1 VAAVTYQAAAVTY
14 QGSPAFYI
22 EGTPQMAL
30 IASNSLNVVAPVTIV
45 KTTLSAADTLSYSP
59 SKLQTLFLRNTT
71 ASPVTVTIDGDGA
84 TNFAPG
90 GIGKTIDLSAGL
102 AVVVPASGLVA
113 VQLRQIARYLSGTV
127 AVTGGVGVDA
137 WVTE

>member
-1 VAAVTYQAAAVTY
+1 
-14 QGSPAFYI
+14 
-22 EGTPQMAL
+22 MAL
-30 IASNSLNVVAPVTIV
+30 IASNSLDAVAPVTIA
-45 KTTLSAADTLSYSP
+45 KTTLTAADTLSYSP

-71 ASPVTVTIDGDGA
+71 VSPVTVTIDGSTAGS
-84 TNFAPG
+84 FAPG

-102 AVVVPASGLVA
+102 AIVVPASGLVA

-137 WVTE
+137 WTTE